1 MPWEVERP
9 ARPGRIL
16 AKARARGP
24 ATAEGVRLTRTR
36 IVIAAAI
43 AVFTLAF
50 AACAGNEP
58 DGTGATGTTTATGPT
73 ATGATGETGAI
84 PEFSTLEEGVLQV
97 GSCLDY
103 PPFETVEAGE
113 EVGFDIELTEAI
125 ASRLGLTVQWVR
137 ADFDTIFTAVAGGQF
152 DMVAAASTITDEREE
167 TVDFSDPYFNSRQ
180 ALVVNTSE
188 TPDLVSTDQLQA
200 GDVVGVQKGTTG
212 AAWAKDNLQPNGIEL
227 QTFTS
232 ATDGLRA
239 LEGGA
244 MTAFVADE
252 PFVAEAIADLPSLSV
267 VQGIDTDE
275 VYGLAFSPENPE
287 LRDAVNLMLAE
298 IIADGTYTTI
308 YEKWFPG
315 APIPPEFQPTA

>member
-1 MPWEVERP
+1 V
-9 ARPGRIL
+9 
-16 AKARARGP
+16 
-24 ATAEGVRLTRTR
+24 EGVRLIRTR
-36 IVIAAAI
+36 ILIAAVA
-43 AVFTLAF
+43 AVFVVAF
-50 AACAGNEP
+50 AACAGNEN
-58 DGTGATGTTTATGPT
+58 DAGETGPT
-73 ATGATGETGAI
+73 APTGLTAATGATGATGETGAI
-84 PEFSTLEEGVLQV
+84 PEFSTIEEGVLLV

-103 PPFETVEAGE
+103 PPFETVKDGE
-113 EVGFDIELTEAI
+113 EIGFDVELSEEI
-125 ASRLGLTVQWVR
+125 ATRLGLTVEWVR

-152 DMVAAASTITDEREE
+152 DMVAAASTITEEREQ

-188 TPDLVSTDQLQA
+188 TPDLASTDQLQS
-200 GDVVGVQKGTTG
+200 GDVLGVQKGTTG
-212 AAWAKDNLQPNGIEL
+212 AGWARDNLVPNGIEL

-244 MTAFVADE
+244 MTAFIADE

-275 VYGLAFSPENPE
+275 VYGFAFSPENPE

-298 IIADGTYTTI
+298 VIADGAYATI

>member
-1 MPWEVERP
+1 MF
-9 ARPGRIL
+9 PGETPRDGGGGDGLSRI
-16 AKARARGP
+16 
-24 ATAEGVRLTRTR
+24 R
-36 IVIAAAI
+36 IVLAAA
-43 AVFTLAF
+43 AAMSVLAF
-50 AACAGNEP
+50 AACAGNEGETGASGATP
-58 DGTGATGTTTATGPT
+58 ATGATGAT
-73 ATGATGETGAI
+73 ATGATGATATGATGL
-84 PEFSTLEEGVLQV
+84 PAFTTLEDGVLQV

-103 PPFETVEAGE
+103 PPFETVKGGKEQ
-113 EVGFDIELTEAI
+113 GFDVDIVDEI

-152 DMVAAASTITDEREE
+152 DMVAAAATITDEREQ

-180 ALVVNTSE
+180 ALVVNTNE
-188 TPDLVSTDQLQA
+188 TPDLASTDDLQS

-212 AAWAKDNLQPNGIEL
+212 AAWSKENLEPNGIQI

-252 PFVAEAIADLPSLSV
+252 PFVGDAIKNLPSLKV

-275 VYGLAFSPENPE
+275 KYGFAFSPENPE
-287 LRDAVNLMLAE
+287 LRDAANIMLAQ
-298 IIADGTYTTI
+298 IIADGTHETI
-308 YEKWFPG
+308 FQKWFPG
-315 APIPPEFQPTA
+315 VEVPPEFQPSA